1 LRPTIPFEPIDAA
14 LERITGSHHL
24 CSICASE
31 SERLE
36 IAVAFIRIG
45 LARGEKCFYVAD
57 RDSGLWL
64 REALQKAGVDAKRA
78 LEAGALVLATPAAA
92 NLRGDS
98 FDPYRL
104 FNFWKR
110 AAASASHEGFS
121 ALRGGYNGSPFD
133 AADPAV
139 SARWREYE
147 SKLTDMV
154 AEVRCSFA
162 CQYVHPSVPAPVLLP
177 IIRSHPT
184 VIYRGAVCRN
194 IYHRSADEWQE
205 DEPFVSEVNNLLADL
220 YERTSVSYGR
230 GVSAD
235 YAFPEAQ
242 AALARFS
249 RLTTLGEL
257 TASIAHEIIQ
267 PLTAVISNAHAGM
280 HWLTE
285 RMNIE
290 EARAAFAGITRDAM
304 RARVVIERIRALVR
318 EGSGETSQLLL
329 NEVIQEALSL
339 LDGQLHGAAIKLRTE
354 LAPDLPRISA
364 DRVQL
369 QQLMLNLVM
378 NAIDAMRSM
387 SGTARELIIRTCE
400 IDGATLQASVEDS
413 GVGLDPANVELMFE
427 SFFTTKPY
435 GMGIGLSISRK
446 IVEAHGGRLWATQ
459 NQDRPGATFFFTLPY
474 GP

>member
-1 LRPTIPFEPIDAA
+1 LRPTIPIEPINSA
-14 LERITGSHHL
+14 LERITGGHHL
-24 CSICASE
+24 CSICEGE

-36 IAVAFIRIG
+36 VAVAFIRIG
-45 LARGEKCFYVAD
+45 LARGEKCFYVVGG
-57 RDSGLWL
+57 DSGLRL
-64 REALQKAGVDAKRA
+64 REALQKAGVDATRT
-78 LEAGALVLATPAAA
+78 LQAGALVLATPAAA

-104 FNFWKR
+104 FNFWKS
-110 AAASASHEGFS
+110 AAAIASREGFS
-121 ALRGGYNGSPFD
+121 ALRGGYNASPFVAD
-133 AADPAV
+133 AAVA
-139 SARWREYE
+139 ARWREYE

-154 AEVRCSFA
+154 AEVRCSFV
-162 CQYVHPSVPAPVLLP
+162 CQYDHQSVPAPVLLP

-194 IYHRSADEWQE
+194 IYHRSSDEGQE
-205 DEPFVSEVNNLLADL
+205 DDPFVSEVNNLLVDL
-220 YERTSVSYGR
+220 YERTATSYGR
-230 GVSAD
+230 GVSTD

-267 PLTAVISNAHAGM
+267 PLTAVITNGQAGL
-280 HWLTE
+280 HWLTQ
-285 RMNIE
+285 RPNIE

-304 RARVVIERIRALVR
+304 RARVVIERIRALVT
-318 EGSGETSQLLL
+318 EGSGETSQLDL

-339 LDGQLHGAAIKLRTE
+339 LDGQLHAAAIRLRTE
-354 LAPDLPRISA
+354 LALNLPRISA

-387 SGTARELIIRTCE
+387 SGASRELVVRTCE
-400 IDGATLQASVEDS
+400 VDSANLQASVEDS
-413 GVGLDPANVELMFE
+413 GVGLDLGSVELMFE

>member
-1 LRPTIPFEPIDAA
+1 LRPTIPLEPIDTA
-14 LERITGSHHL
+14 LERITGGHHL
-24 CSICASE
+24 CSICANE
-31 SERLE
+31 SERLDV
-36 IAVAFIRIG
+36 AVAFTRIG

-57 RDSGLWL
+57 GDSGLRL
-64 REALQKAGVDAKRA
+64 REALQKAGVDVNRA
-78 LEAGALVLATPAAA
+78 LEGGALVLTTPAAV

-121 ALRGGYNGSPFD
+121 ALRGGYNAGSFAPD
-133 AADPAV
+133 AAV
-139 SARWREYE
+139 VARWREYE

-162 CQYVHPSVPAPVLLP
+162 CQYVHQSVPAPILLP

-205 DEPFVSEVNNLLADL
+205 DEPFASAVNNLLVDL
-220 YERTSVSYGR
+220 YDRTSLANGR

-235 YAFPEAQ
+235 YAFPEAP

-267 PLTAVISNAHAGM
+267 PLTAVISNGHAGM

-354 LAPDLPRISA
+354 LGPDLPRVSA

-369 QQLMLNLVM
+369 QQVMLNLVM

-387 SGTARELIIRTCE
+387 SGASRELIIRTRE
-400 IDGATLQASVEDS
+400 IDGANLQASVEDS
-413 GVGLDPANVELMFE
+413 GVGLDPGNVELMFE